1 MVRPGGRSARV
12 QASVHAAVR
21 DLVAEVGRD
30 ALTVPLVAQR
40 AGVTPSTI
48 YRRWGDLQ
56 ELLSDVAVER
66 LRPDAEPAD
75 HGGLAADLAAWAE
88 QFLDEMASPTGRA
101 YIRDA
106 LLGDPA
112 GGNAG
117 RCSAYAAEQID
128 VVLSRAH
135 ARGEPAPDVETVLDR
150 VVAPLMY
157 RILFR
162 PDGLDAAY
170 ARHLV
175 TTALGGRD
183 RRPDAAT
190 TGRGPDATA
199 TARGS
204 DAATTER
211 GPETTATG
219 RRPDAATG
227 RRP

>member
-1 MVRPGGRSARV
+1 MSRQMVRPGGRSTRV
-12 QASVHAAVR
+12 QAAVHAAVR
-21 DLVAEVGRD
+21 ELTSEVGRD
-30 ALTVPLVAQR
+30 ALTVPLVARR

-66 LRPDAEPAD
+66 LRPDTAPRD
-75 HGGLAADLAAWAE
+75 HGALHADLTAWAE

-106 LLGDPA
+106 LLGDPD

-117 RCSAYAAEQID
+117 QCSAYAAEQLGT
-128 VVLSRAH
+128 VLTRA
-135 ARGEPAPDVETVLDR
+135 AGRGDDTPDVETVMDR

-170 ARHLV
+170 ARRLV
-175 TTALGGRD
+175 ADVLGR
-183 RRPDAAT
+183 
-190 TGRGPDATA
+190 TGP
-199 TARGS
+199 
-204 DAATTER
+204 
-211 GPETTATG
+211 
-219 RRPDAATG
+219 
-227 RRP
+227 